1 MERFEYK
8 VVPAPARGEK
18 IKGAKTTPDR
28 FAHALTVLM
37 NQMALDGW
45 EYQRADTL
53 PCEERVGFTGK
64 TTKFQHMLVFR
75 RRFDLA
81 EVEVGNAETVTPA
94 KGETTTAGALV
105 AAPPPPPQPAGVAPL
120 APMPIRRDG
129 PKIGPAKVDTA
140 APRMPIPLFG
150 ARRNNGRANGKETT
164 DPQT

>member
-18 IKGAKTTPDR
+18 IKGAKTTPER

-45 EYQRADTL
+45 EYLRADTL

-64 TTKFQHMLVFR
+64 TTRFQHMLVFR
-75 RRFDLA
+75 RRFDEA
-81 EVEVGNAETVTPA
+81 GTVDA
-94 KGETTTAGALV
+94 AAGTAAADATFTDGGLV
-105 AAPPPPPQPAGVAPL
+105 AAPPPPPQPVSIAPL

-129 PKIGPAKVDTA
+129 PKIGPAKTEPA
-140 APRMPIPLFG
+140 TPRAPIPLFG
-150 ARRNNGRANGKETT
+150 ALRNARSNGKGTT
-164 DPQT
+164 EPKT